1 MAQVEVTFQ
10 PDGKRTRVEEGSTL
24 LEAVKLAGVD
34 LTTICGGKGKC
45 CKCKVVIEEQ
55 KGNVSPL
62 SDIEKKLLTDDLI
75 SAGYRLAC
83 FTAVYGPV
91 TVRIPDESRTGKQ
104 RLQVE
109 GIDTPVILDPAVSK
123 CFLKMPAPTM
133 DDITS
138 DVDRVLGALE
148 AQHGL
153 KNLKFT
159 YSVLPTLPILLRESN
174 WEVTAAVWNNER
186 IITIEKGR
194 TLDRNF
200 GYAVDIGTTKLAGY
214 LLDLNTGKV
223 VAAESLMNP
232 QIPFGEDVITRISH
246 AGKGLKEQNELQQ
259 VIVASLNKILER
271 LLDKTDVKPEEVYE
285 MVAVGNTAM
294 HHLFLNLCPTYM
306 GLAPY
311 PPVVKNGIN
320 VEAKDIGMKIN
331 PNGNVLALPVIAGF
345 VGADSVSDVLA
356 TEIYKKDELTLTIDV
371 GTNTEI
377 IMGNKKWMV
386 GCSCASGPAFEGAH
400 ISNGMRAATGAI
412 EKVKIDPVT
421 LDVTYKTI
429 DNAKACGICGSA
441 IVDIPAELLKAGAIG
456 VSGMFNKALN
466 TPRLRHGGDMW
477 EFVIAWKDETASG
490 KDIVVTQKDLGE
502 IQLAKAAIYAGVA
515 ALLEEAKITNADIK
529 KVLIAG
535 AFGFYIDPASA
546 RTIGMYP
553 EIPISK
559 VSVVGNSAGT
569 GARMALVS
577 REARQTCE
585 QISRDVKYIELAKNP
600 RFQSVYMNAYFLPN
614 AELSKWPE
622 TCELLKMLGRY
633 PELPPPIM

>member
-259 VIVASLNKILER
+259 VIVAGLNKILER

-306 GLAPY
+306 GLAP
-311 PPVVKNGIN
+311 
-320 VEAKDIGMKIN
+320 
-331 PNGNVLALPVIAGF
+331 
-345 VGADSVSDVLA
+345 
-356 TEIYKKDELTLTIDV
+356 
-371 GTNTEI
+371 
-377 IMGNKKWMV
+377 
-386 GCSCASGPAFEGAH
+386 
-400 ISNGMRAATGAI
+400 
-412 EKVKIDPVT
+412 
-421 LDVTYKTI
+421 
-429 DNAKACGICGSA
+429 
-441 IVDIPAELLKAGAIG
+441 
-456 VSGMFNKALN
+456 
-466 TPRLRHGGDMW
+466 
-477 EFVIAWKDETASG
+477 
-490 KDIVVTQKDLGE
+490 
-502 IQLAKAAIYAGVA
+502 
-515 ALLEEAKITNADIK
+515 
-529 KVLIAG
+529 
-535 AFGFYIDPASA
+535 
-546 RTIGMYP
+546 
-553 EIPISK
+553 
-559 VSVVGNSAGT
+559 
-569 GARMALVS
+569 
-577 REARQTCE
+577 
-585 QISRDVKYIELAKNP
+585 
-600 RFQSVYMNAYFLPN
+600 
-614 AELSKWPE
+614 
-622 TCELLKMLGRY
+622 
-633 PELPPPIM
+633 